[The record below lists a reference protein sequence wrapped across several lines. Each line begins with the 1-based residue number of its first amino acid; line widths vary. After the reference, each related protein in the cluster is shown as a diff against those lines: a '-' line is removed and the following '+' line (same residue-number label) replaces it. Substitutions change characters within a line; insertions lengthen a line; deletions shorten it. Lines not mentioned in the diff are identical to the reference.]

1 MAPKDPKINKQGTA
15 GKKKHGALII
25 PHDLETITRFESGKS

>member
-1 MAPKDPKINKQGTA
+1 MAPKDPKISKQGTA
-15 GKKKHGALII
+15 GKKNHGTLMF